1 MDSYEKIIE
10 WLARMDCIRILKY
23 TEEVVIFYLLND
35 DNTCFQFN
43 RSNVNLY
50 DNWIG
55 NEVSAHTLINLIA
68 EKKEV
73 FQEIKYD

>member
-43 RSNVNLY
+43 RSNVNSD

>member
-10 WLARMDCIRILKY
+10 WLARMDCIRILQY
-23 TEEVVIFYLLND
+23 TEEVIIFYLLDD

-43 RSNVNLY
+43 RSKTNSG

-55 NEVSAHTLINLIA
+55 NELSAHTLINLIA

>member
-23 TEEVVIFYLLND
+23 TEEVVIFYLLGD

-43 RSNVNLY
+43 RNNANS
-50 DNWIG
+50 DDSWIG
-55 NEVSAHTLINLIA
+55 NEVSAHTLINLIV

>member
-10 WLARMDCIRILKY
+10 WLARMDCIRILQY
-23 TEEVVIFYLLND
+23 TEEVVVFYLLDD

-43 RSNVNLY
+43 RNNANSDDTWV
-50 DNWIG
+50 G